1 MLNKM
6 ERLSFK
12 THNEIISNSLK
23 NSWYKYCSLKDK
35 QKLQGEM
42 LLRYDQSLLPQK
54 VPNLNMLVSKM

>member
-12 THNEIISNSLK
+12 THDEIISNSLK
-23 NSWYKYCSLKDK
+23 DRWYKYCSLKDI

-42 LLRYDQSLLPQK
+42 S
-54 VPNLNMLVSKM
+54 